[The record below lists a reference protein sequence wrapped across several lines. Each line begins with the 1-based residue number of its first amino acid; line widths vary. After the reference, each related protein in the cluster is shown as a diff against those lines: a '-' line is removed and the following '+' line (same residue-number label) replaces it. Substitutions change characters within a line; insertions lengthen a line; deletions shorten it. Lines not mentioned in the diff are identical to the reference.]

1 MTALERAQDQLGQL
15 VLSWGEP
22 GPEHREEP
30 AEEPRILL
38 RVEEAA
44 HRLGIERT
52 LMYSLIQSGDVE
64 SVRLGRLRRVPVECL
79 DEFVTQLRSAAR
91 EAPS

>member
-1 MTALERAQDQLGQL
+1 MSALDRAHQEIGQL
-15 VLSWGEP
+15 VLNWGE
-22 GPEHREEP
+22 REVVDKREP
-30 AEEPRILL
+30 REEPRILL

-52 LMYSLIQSGDVE
+52 LMYALIQSGDVE

-79 DEFVTQLRSAAR
+79 DEFVAHLRASARGGSA
-91 EAPS
+91 

>member
-1 MTALERAQDQLGQL
+1 MNNLDRAYERVGQL

-22 GPEHREEP
+22 MSASDVAPV
-30 AEEPRILL
+30 EEPRILL

-52 LMYSLIQSGDVE
+52 LMYALIQSGDVE
-64 SVRLGRLRRVPVECL
+64 SVRLGRLRRIPVDCL
-79 DEFVTQLRSAAR
+79 DEFVANLRAAGQR
-91 EAPS
+91 A

>member
-1 MTALERAQDQLGQL
+1 MSNLDRAYEQVGQV

-22 GPEHREEP
+22 VSASDLGP

-52 LMYSLIQSGDVE
+52 LMYALIQSGDVE
-64 SVRLGRLRRVPVECL
+64 SVRLGRLRRIPVECL
-79 DEFVTQLRSAAR
+79 EEFVAGLRANAGR
-91 EAPS
+91 R

>member
-1 MTALERAQDQLGQL
+1 MTALERAHDQLGQT
-15 VLSWGEP
+15 VLSWGDPLP
-22 GPEHREEP
+22 GRKGEAP
-30 AEEPRILL
+30 EEPRILL

-79 DEFVTQLRSAAR
+79 DEFVAHLRSAAR
-91 EAPS
+91 EARS